1 MTLRVLVACLS
12 AVLLLATP
20 ASAEK
25 LKLVA
30 SFSILGDMTARIA
43 GDRVELTTL
52 VGPDGD
58 AHVFEPTPADARAVA
73 QAKIFLV
80 NGLGFEPWADRL
92 LKSTNSRAQLAI
104 ASQNLKPLPFHAASH
119 REESDGHGRT
129 APDPHAWQDVRNA
142 MIYAQNIAR
151 ALGAADKPNG
161 EFYKANAA
169 AYLAE
174 LAKLDAEIR
183 AKLGAVPAARRRVI
197 TTHDAFAYFGKAY
210 GVEFI
215 APLGTSTDEQASA
228 KEVAAL
234 ITQIRREKITA
245 VFVENVSDPR
255 LVEQIGRETGV
266 KLGGKLYSD
275 ALSTKAGPAPTY
287 IALMRHNAKRL
298 TDAMAPGF

>member
-1 MTLRVLVACLS
+1 MTLRVLLACLS
-12 AVLLLATP
+12 AVLLLAAP
-20 ASAEK
+20 AAAEK

-30 SFSILGDMTARIA
+30 SFSILGDMAARIA

-92 LKSTNSRAQLAI
+92 LKSTNSHAELVV
-104 ASQNLKPLPFHAASH
+104 ASQGVKPLLFRAAS
-119 REESDGHGRT
+119 
-129 APDPHAWQDVRNA
+129 DPHAWQDVHNA
-142 MIYAQNIAR
+142 VLYAENITR
-151 ALGAADKPNG
+151 ALAIADKPNSG
-161 EFYKANAA
+161 LYAANAA
-169 AYLAE
+169 TYVAE
-174 LAKLDAEIR
+174 LGKLDAEIR
-183 AKLGAVPAARRRVI
+183 AKLGVVPAARRRVI

-210 GVEFI
+210 GVDFI
-215 APLGTSTDEQASA
+215 ALLGTSTEEQASA

-234 ITQIRREKITA
+234 ITQMKREKITA

-255 LVEQIGRETGV
+255 LVEQIARETGV

-287 IALMRHNAKRL
+287 IALVRHNAKLL
-298 TDAMAPGF
+298 TDAMAPAF